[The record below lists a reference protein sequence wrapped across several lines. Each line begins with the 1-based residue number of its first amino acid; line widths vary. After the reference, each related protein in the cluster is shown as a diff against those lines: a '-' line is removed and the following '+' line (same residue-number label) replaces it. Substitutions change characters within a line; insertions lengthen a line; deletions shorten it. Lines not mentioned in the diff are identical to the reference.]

1 MLTRTISPA
10 LRIQQLFIVT
20 ELITL
25 PFDFMKNNKNAQ
37 KNKNQ
42 EKLIVAVSPT
52 CLYTI
57 IAMPKL
63 KLEMKRCQR
72 CVLLY
77 V

>member
-1 MLTRTISPA
+1 MH
-10 LRIQQLFIVT
+10 
-20 ELITL
+20 
-25 PFDFMKNNKNAQ
+25 K

-57 IAMPKL
+57 IAIPKL
-63 KLEMKRCQR
+63 KLEKKRCQR